1 MHRICALVRVSMQLS
16 GEKRGAIGLMHPN
29 YASENKKN
37 VRLDT
42 VPGLFFSDMAP
53 FL

>member
-1 MHRICALVRVSMQLS
+1 MHRICALVRTSTQLS
-16 GEKRGAIGLMHPN
+16 GEKRGSIGPIHPN
-29 YASENKKN
+29 YAPENKKN

-42 VPGLFFSDMAP
+42 VPGLFFGDMAP